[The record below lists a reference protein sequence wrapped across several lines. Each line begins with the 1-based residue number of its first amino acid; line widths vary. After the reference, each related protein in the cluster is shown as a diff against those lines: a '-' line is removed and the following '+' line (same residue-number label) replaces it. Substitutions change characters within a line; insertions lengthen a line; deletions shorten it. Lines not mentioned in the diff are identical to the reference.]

1 MQQAIRK
8 AIFAYQQIIFKE
20 LKTGHLKDEI
30 EVEKIT
36 KETVNYIL
44 DTVCLMEENANI
56 GVIDNSGNIDADILD
71 DFDIDF
77 DIYI

>member
-1 MQQAIRK
+1 M
-8 AIFAYQQIIFKE
+8 
-20 LKTGHLKDEI
+20 KDEI